1 MAIDFLVNNQG
12 DFVLSNI
19 EQYPRLRIDWV
30 DATQP
35 VLRIDFEQ
43 GEEYS
48 SFSQNN
54 KQLRIDFITDR
65 DNRTLDAKAAT
76 VTDIYE
82 LRQRIM
88 LKLRTELGEMKL
100 KPNFG
105 SYIVTQRH
113 EDIMSESVQSMV
125 QSIVLAEV
133 KNMLNNPRVTVVP
146 KKKTGTP
153 FYCQNMNVYIYED
166 EELLFVLEV

>member
-12 DFVLSNI
+12 DFVLSSI
-19 EQYPRLRIDWV
+19 EQYPRLRIDWI

-48 SFSQNN
+48 SFSQNS

-113 EDIMSESVQSMV
+113 EDIMSESVQSMI

-146 KKKTGTP
+146 KKKTETP

>member
-12 DFVLSNI
+12 DFVFSNI
-19 EQYPRLRIDWV
+19 EQYPRLRIDWI
-30 DATQP
+30 DAKQP

-43 GEEYS
+43 SEEYG
-48 SFSQNN
+48 SFPQNS

-76 VTDIYE
+76 VTEIYE

-133 KNMLNNPRVTVVP
+133 KNMLSNPRVTVVP